1 MSRLTI
7 QQRNAL
13 HYATTKVHGDR
24 EVRAQR
30 IRRAKHSRSSTPV
43 LQCWLEDR
51 GGWFLCLL
59 LGLAVLAR
67 AAGVTS

>member
-13 HYATTKVHGDR
+13 HYASTKARGDR
-24 EVRAQR
+24 EVRVQR
-30 IRRAKHSRSSTPV
+30 MRRVKHARSSTPA

-51 GGWFLCLL
+51 GGWFLFLL
-59 LGLAVLAR
+59 VGLAMVAR
-67 AAGVTS
+67 AAGVMP